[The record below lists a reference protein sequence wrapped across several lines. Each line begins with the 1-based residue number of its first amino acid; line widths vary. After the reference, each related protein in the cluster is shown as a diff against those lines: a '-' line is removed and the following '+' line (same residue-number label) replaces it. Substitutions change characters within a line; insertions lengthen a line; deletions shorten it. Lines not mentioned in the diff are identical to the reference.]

1 MTKRR
6 LKKPVVYSLYALGF
20 VLVLSTIYL
29 LESSVSNNNFQE
41 PDTSNDRYVNKT
53 GLQTD
58 QERPVVSTS
67 TKIIR
72 PYKDSDI
79 KMIKNYYDYQA
90 ESEAQQNSILYH
102 ENTYLQNSGVD
113 YQGKENFDVVAILD
127 GTVISVKE
135 DNLLGKIVQIEHENG
150 LVSIYQSLSEVT
162 IKEKDTI
169 TQGTII
175 GKSGTS
181 NISTDLGNH
190 LHFEMILKGEVV
202 NPEAYYDKLASE
214 L

>member
-6 LKKPVVYSLYALGF
+6 LKKPVVYSLYALGIM
-20 VLVLSTIYL
+20 LVLSAIYL
-29 LESSVSNNNFQE
+29 LESAVSNSNFQQ

-53 GLQTD
+53 GLQ
-58 QERPVVSTS
+58 QEQDTPVVSTS

-72 PYKDSDI
+72 PYVDSEI
-79 KMIKNYYDYQA
+79 KIVKSYYDYQA
-90 ESEAQQNSILYH
+90 EEDAQRNSILYH

-113 YQGKENFDVVAILD
+113 YSGKENFDVVSILD

-150 LVSIYQSLSEVT
+150 LISVYQSLSEITV
-162 IKEKDTI
+162 KEKDTV

-175 GKSGTS
+175 GKSGTC

-190 LHFEMILKGEVV
+190 LHFEMILKGQVV
-202 NPEAYYDKLASE
+202 NPEAYYDKLANE